1 MGDEEFLFKIKTE
14 IRSAADFTVI
24 HNFEGEMSPTYSAN
38 CFHFN
43 NDILAISSFRF
54 IREEEGG
61 QSKIESISFVILFS
75 NLLQRLI
82 DFVFDKGF

>member
-24 HNFEGEMSPTYSAN
+24 HNFEGEMLPTYSAN

-61 QSKIESISFVILFS
+61 SNIESISFVILFA